1 MPHEFLIQNITDESM
16 ADLQNFLNQHPKQEV
31 VCRLQS
37 SGGNALAA
45 LSGCNALKRFIAQG
59 GTVHTIADGQ
69 SASASTLLLSA
80 ASPGK
85 ARAVSTSTLMMHT
98 PWVQAQGNE
107 YQLASAV
114 SALQATGA
122 AMREV
127 YSARIQDEAA
137 LDTAMSG
144 TDAWMTPEAAKS
156 IGLIDEIVQPGD
168 LQANAFSVGQGT
180 GGFTLPPPG
189 PNGSQAALPSIGAL
203 PATPAIGYR
212 TNSHDGR
219 IKAAAEA
226 IAAKGG
232 FGKTENNP
240 FRGLRIDEMPKQI
253 LAATGGPFPQT
264 SSTLSHIL
272 SEAST
277 IVLGQ
282 AFRQA
287 PEVWPGIC
295 RSIPVKDFRS
305 VSLASLGIF
314 PSAKKIGESEEI
326 EFVPPL
332 LDAGQ
337 QGSLHT
343 FAHRYAISR
352 RSIIDDDAG
361 ALTNIAAQLG
371 ASCSR
376 AVGDELA
383 GLVQHG
389 NTMDGNTPRAGGGVT
404 LSDNRPLFDSGA
416 ARNNVVDTAISSVGL
431 QALYSKMALAR
442 DPGGLVTG
450 IVPNA
455 LWVGQSVL
463 ARANALLNS
472 DFQIQ
477 PASSDVTPAT
487 SQPNEAKGL
496 FDTDMVFA
504 DWRLDVAK
512 PSTPWY
518 MLRAGQDTSAFAVLT
533 LESAPEPVVEEA
545 PLMNRDALEFRVIHD
560 SRVLPVSYTLIGRGG
575 V

>member
-1 MPHEFLIQNITDESM
+1 MAEYLVTNIDSHSM
-16 ADLQNFLNQHPKQEV
+16 TELQNFLNENPGRVKL
-31 VCRLQS
+31 RLQS
-37 SGGNALAA
+37 GGGDLLSAISAANAVKRHGNVEA
-45 LSGCNALKRFIAQG
+45 L
-59 GTVHTIADGQ
+59 ADGQ
-69 SASASTLLLSA
+69 CSSASTCILAAAKDAKSLSNSVLMAHAPRLASPSGSTSSELKAMSQALDA
-80 ASPGK
+80 AS
-85 ARAVSTSTLMMHT
+85 
-98 PWVQAQGNE
+98 N
-107 YQLASAV
+107 
-114 SALQATGA
+114 
-122 AMREV
+122 AMRQI
-127 YSARIQDEAA
+127 YSARIKDSAA
-137 LDTAMSG
+137 LDRLLSE
-144 TDAWMTPEAAKS
+144 TDTWMTAQQAVD
-156 IGLIDEIVQPGD
+156 IGLVDSPLVQPGD
-168 LQANAFSVGQGT
+168 VQASAFSVALET
-180 GGFTLPPPG
+180 GGYHSSPPAPAG
-189 PNGSQAALPSIGAL
+189 IPAAPSL
-203 PATPAIGYR
+203 PAQAPMGFR
-212 TNSHDGR
+212 TNSPDGR

-314 PSAKKIGESEEI
+314 PSAKMIGESSEI

-343 FAHRYAISR
+343 FASRYAISR
-352 RSIIDDDAG
+352 KSIIDDDAG
-361 ALTNIAAQLG
+361 AFTNISAQLG

-376 AVGDELA
+376 AVGDQLA
-383 GLVQHG
+383 AIVQ
-389 NTMDGNTPRAGGGVT
+389 DGNTVDGNNNPQAGFGVT
-404 LSDNRPLFDSGA
+404 LSDGRKLFGTGE
-416 ARNNVVDTAISSVGL
+416 ARNNTTNVAISSVGV
-431 QALYSKMALAR
+431 QTLYSKMALAK
-442 DPGGLVTG
+442 DPSGLVSG

-455 LWVGQSVL
+455 LWIGQTMLPYVNSLLSAEHQV
-463 ARANALLNS
+463 AERSETPRA
-472 DFQIQ
+472 
-477 PASSDVTPAT
+477 AT

-496 FDTDMVFA
+496 FDTNMVFA
-504 DWRLDVAK
+504 DWRLDVAR
-512 PSTPWY
+512 PQTAWY

>member
-1 MPHEFLIQNITDESM
+1 MPEHLVTTIDTPSMTALQDFLTANPGPVTVRIQ
-16 ADLQNFLNQHPKQEV
+16 
-31 VCRLQS
+31 
-37 SGGNALAA
+37 SGGGDLLPAIAAGNA
-45 LSGCNALKRFIAQG
+45 IARHGQV
-59 GTVHTIADGQ
+59 TAIADGQ
-69 SASASTLLLSA
+69 AASAATALLASA
-80 ASPGK
+80 K
-85 ARAVSTSTLMMHT
+85 TARAVETATLMLHAPQVTASGDSEAMRAT
-98 PWVQAQGNE
+98 ATALDAATTALKTIYQTRIKDAAKLEAAMSGADTWLTASQALELGLVDD
-107 YQLASAV
+107 LASAG
-114 SALQATGA
+114 TMA
-122 AMREV
+122 A
-127 YSARIQDEAA
+127 S
-137 LDTAMSG
+137 
-144 TDAWMTPEAAKS
+144 
-156 IGLIDEIVQPGD
+156 GD
-168 LQANAFSVGQGT
+168 LRTDGYIPPVGGLGST
-180 GGFTLPPPG
+180 SPLTPRPALPTLPA
-189 PNGSQAALPSIGAL
+189 S
-203 PATPAIGYR
+203 PAMGFR
-212 TNSHDGR
+212 TNSPDGR

-240 FRGLRIDEMPKQI
+240 FRNLRIDEMPKQI
-253 LAATGGPFPQT
+253 QAATGGPFPQT

-295 RSIPVKDFRS
+295 RSIPVNDFRS

-314 PSAKKIGESEEI
+314 PSAKRIIGESSEI

-332 LDAGQ
+332 RDAGQ

-361 ALTNIAAQLG
+361 AFTNIAAQLG

-376 AVGDELA
+376 AVGDQLA
-383 GLVQHG
+383 EIVQHG
-389 NTMDGNTPRAGGGVT
+389 NTMDGQTPRAGHGIT
-404 LSDNRPLFDSGA
+404 LSDGRALFGSGDP
-416 ARNNVVDTAISSVGL
+416 RNNSINTAISSVGV
-431 QALYSKMALAR
+431 QALYSKMALAA
-442 DPGGLVTG
+442 DPSGLVSG

-455 LWVGQSVL
+455 LWVGQTVL
-463 ARANALLNS
+463 PYVNSLLTAEHQVAERSSTPRA
-472 DFQIQ
+472 
-477 PASSDVTPAT
+477 AT
-487 SQPNEAKGL
+487 NQPNEAKGL
-496 FDTDMVFA
+496 FNTSMVFA
-504 DWRLDVAK
+504 DWRLDVAR
-512 PSTPWY
+512 PQTAWY

-545 PLMNRDALEFRVIHD
+545 PLMARDALEFRVIHD